1 MSTYGYSKRVHNKN
15 NGKKVAAIIFGVA
28 VIAFVIVGGKT
39 YFMNKKVNDTKEA
52 LTRVEEETIKLQE
65 EIQALGGKIEGL
77 EKESEKLESI
87 LWRFEPIVIPDSMK

>member
-1 MSTYGYSKRVHNKN
+1 MSTYGYSRRVHNKN

-39 YFMNKKVNDTKEA
+39 YFMNKKV
-52 LTRVEEETIKLQE
+52 TIKLQE
-65 EIQALGGKIEGL
+65 EIEALGGQIEGL